1 MLFKCYHD
9 LLWGLKCG
17 TTAVWKIIQQNYC
30 KIIFHTI
37 KLNHAA
43 CFLLWTNCRPYLVL
57 MYQRNG
63 SAWALVMVCHLSR
76 NKPLP
81 VELQLT
87 CQLHLENKLQ
97 RNSNLTREFSFKKI
111 GLKIESVL
119 PKGPTRHAYAWPIG
133 SFWQDT
139 FDLMTSG
146 KCRFCSDI
154 GVLCQSVAVATPVHG
169 NEYTIML
176 VVKSIFSH

>member
-1 MLFKCYHD
+1 MLSWFALGIKMWNYSCVKNNTAE
-9 LLWGLKCG
+9 LLQDYIPHYKIESCRMFPPLNKLTPIFG
-17 TTAVWKIIQQNYC
+17 TY
-30 KIIFHTI
+30 
-37 KLNHAA
+37 
-43 CFLLWTNCRPYLVL
+43 

-97 RNSNLTREFSFKKI
+97 RNSNLTREFSLKKI

-119 PKGPTRHAYAWPIG
+119 LKGPTHHAYAWPIG

-154 GVLCQSVAVATPVHG
+154 GVLCQSVAVATLVHG
-169 NEYTIML
+169 NEYT
-176 VVKSIFSH
+176 SGPFY